1 MIIFYGLRPPIILNF
16 KLILLRVWVCVC
28 VQVQSHITPPPFP
41 PRMKVGKSV
50 RGGSTMTFSIFHLES
65 VFQWAHTHAST
76 APRGGNFRKGERRN
90 RYPATLHVSLPG
102 TPHHRLS
109 RHCGSGREKKAQ
121 QNAFAVKKRTTAALW
136 PCVRVGKH
144 THTHRHTSVLFHF
157 SHFLP
162 AFRWHNDIFGL
173 LWSRFGFFFRSPL
186 PASQSAFSKLGNK
199 CR

>member
-109 RHCGSGREKKAQ
+109 RHCGSGREKSSTECFRRQKAHHGGTLTMCASGKTYT
-121 QNAFAVKKRTTAALW
+121 NT
-136 PCVRVGKH
+136 PPHVG
-144 THTHRHTSVLFHF
+144 TLSLFTF
-157 SHFLP
+157 SSS
-162 AFRWHNDIFGL
+162 I
-173 LWSRFGFFFRSPL
+173 SMT
-186 PASQSAFSKLGNK
+186 
-199 CR
+199 